1 MEVIDT
7 TPASSVIR
15 LSDWELSMLNAA
27 LNEVCNG
34 VHISEAAFGTR
45 LGATRSEM
53 RGLLK
58 EIHRLLVL
66 HRGS

>member
-7 TPASSVIR
+7 TPESSVIR
-15 LSDWELSMLNAA
+15 LSNDEISMLNNA

-45 LGATRSEM
+45 LGATKSEM
-53 RGLLK
+53 RGLLN
-58 EIHRLLVL
+58 EIHRLLVS
-66 HRGS
+66 HPG

>member
-1 MEVIDT
+1 
-7 TPASSVIR
+7 
-15 LSDWELSMLNAA
+15 MLNNA

-34 VHISEAAFGTR
+34 VNISEAAFGTR

-58 EIHRLLVL
+58 EIHRLLVS
-66 HRGS
+66 HRGY